1 MCACCRSPSSTNT
14 RRRCPCQFPVTL
26 RWGNKVIGEKVTWF
40 EGESDPALNSNVYQ
54 TANQIIVKH
63 FPGERLIRNTG

>member
-1 MCACCRSPSSTNT
+1 M
-14 RRRCPCQFPVTL
+14 
-26 RWGNKVIGEKVTWF
+26 IGEKVAWF

-63 FPGERLIRNTG
+63 FPGESRPQLITTAYSTAK